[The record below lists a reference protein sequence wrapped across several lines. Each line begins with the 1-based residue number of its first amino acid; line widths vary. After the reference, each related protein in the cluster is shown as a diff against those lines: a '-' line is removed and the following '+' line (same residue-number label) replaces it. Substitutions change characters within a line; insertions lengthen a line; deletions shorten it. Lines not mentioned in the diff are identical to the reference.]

1 VLRYLDIETSHMKLV
16 KICKLTDCF
25 NADYIDLTTLFESI
39 QENFMIEGDKD
50 INTQRQTLLDQVR
63 NGEWNLANFDVLI
76 AIPNDPVL
84 HPLLQEYYN
93 IITHYFVNCN
103 VYAQLL
109 DDLTEVVLRIP

>member
-1 VLRYLDIETSHMKLV
+1 
-16 KICKLTDCF
+16 
-25 NADYIDLTTLFESI
+25 
-39 QENFMIEGDKD
+39 MIEGDKD

-93 IITHYFVNCN
+93 ILTHYFVNCN